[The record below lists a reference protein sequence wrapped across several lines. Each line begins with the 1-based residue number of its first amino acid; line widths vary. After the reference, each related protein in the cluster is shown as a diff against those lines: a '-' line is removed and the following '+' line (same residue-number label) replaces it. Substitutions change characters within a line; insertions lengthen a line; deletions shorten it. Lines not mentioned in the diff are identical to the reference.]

1 MRNNIVSENPKPAE
15 SLDKLTLIRNH
26 PLFRHL
32 GAATL
37 EQLAARMT
45 KKAMRRGAVI
55 FAKDDPGTGLIGVMR
70 GSVKISVMSADGQE
84 AVLNII
90 NAGEIFGEMAL
101 LDGRPRSADATAMS
115 DCELVSMDRGT
126 FTSTLRGQPD
136 VLLKVIEFLCAR
148 LRRTSEQ
155 IQDVMFL
162 NAPARLAKTLLQ
174 LADKQE
180 RKAKITQRDIS
191 QIIGLSREMTN
202 RQLRIW
208 ERANWVKLE
217 RGGVVLL
224 QPRQLEKV
232 ATEAGEGA

>member
-1 MRNNIVSENPKPAE
+1 MSKDIASRIPKPAE
-15 SLDKLTLIRNH
+15 SVDKLTLIRNH

-37 EQLAARMT
+37 EQLAARMI
-45 KKAMRRGAVI
+45 KKAVRRGAVI
-55 FAKDDPGTGLIGVMR
+55 FAKGDPGVGLIGVMR
-70 GSVKISVMSADGQE
+70 GSVKISVMAADGRE
-84 AVLNII
+84 AVFNIV

-101 LDGRPRSADATAMS
+101 LDGRPRSADATAMA
-115 DCELVSMDRGT
+115 DCDLVSMDRGT
-126 FTSTLRGQPD
+126 FIATLRGEPD
-136 VLLKVIEFLCAR
+136 GLLKVIEFLCAR
-148 LRRTSEQ
+148 LRRTNEQ
-155 IQDVMFL
+155 VQDVMFL

-202 RQLRIW
+202 KQLRIW

-217 RGGVVLL
+217 RGGVVLV
-224 QPRQLEKV
+224 QPRQLEKI
-232 ATEAGEGA
+232 AAESSEGP

>member
-1 MRNNIVSENPKPAE
+1 MGRTAVSVSPKPAE
-15 SLDKLTLIRNH
+15 SVDKLTLIRNH

-32 GAATL
+32 TSAIL

-45 KKAMRRGAVI
+45 KKVLRRGANI
-55 FAKDDPGTGLIGVMR
+55 FAKGDAGVGLIGVMR
-70 GSVKISVMSADGQE
+70 GSVKISVLSADGRE
-84 AVLNII
+84 AVLNVI

-155 IQDVMFL
+155 VQDVMFL
-162 NAPARLAKTLLQ
+162 NAPARLAKALLQ

-180 RKAKITQRDIS
+180 HKAKITQRDIS

-217 RGGVVLL
+217 RGGVVLV
-224 QPRQLEKV
+224 QPRQLEKI
-232 ATEAGEGA
+232 AAEAGEGD

>member
-155 IQDVMFL
+155 IQAVMFL
-162 NAPARLAKTLLQ
+162 NAPARLA
-174 LADKQE
+174 
-180 RKAKITQRDIS
+180 KAKITQRDIS